1 MSRELSKINLEQ
13 DFERVKLVEDA
24 ARWEL
29 ETPGYLEV
37 CAMMYSIKAPEQLFQ
52 VRLLWDVYPDNAP
65 SLKFR
70 DPETGRLDMPTAWPV
85 LPGFR
90 PGSLDACVNYCSEG
104 FALHPEWTA
113 DPKFRWN
120 PNGNVLLNV
129 LRILQEEFD
138 LSHGGRFDPNA

>member
-1 MSRELSKINLEQ
+1 MSTELSKLSLDQ
-13 DFERVKLVEDA
+13 DFNKAALVEDA
-24 ARWEL
+24 ARWRL
-29 ETPGYLEV
+29 EKDDLEV
-37 CAMMYSIKAPEQLFQ
+37 WAMMHSIKAPEELFQ
-52 VRLLWDVYPDNAP
+52 ARLLWDVYPDNAP

-70 DPETGRLDMPTAWPV
+70 DPKTGQLDLPTAWPV

-104 FALHPEWTA
+104 FALHPEWTT

-138 LSHGGRFDPNA
+138 LVYGGRFNQNG

>member
-1 MSRELSKINLEQ
+1 MSAELSKLSLDQ
-13 DFERVKLVEDA
+13 DFKKAALVEDA

-29 ETPGYLEV
+29 EKPEALEV
-37 CAMMYSIKAPEQLFQ
+37 WAMMHSISAPEELFQ
-52 VRLLWDVYPDNAP
+52 VRLLWDVYPDKAP

-70 DPETGRLDMPTAWPV
+70 DPETGRLDLPTAWPV

-104 FALHPEWTA
+104 FALHPEWTTDA
-113 DPKFRWN
+113 KFRWN

-138 LSHGGRFDPNA
+138 LSYGGRFK